1 MSVSLTP
8 EMQKDI
14 DTRLTEI
21 EKRID
26 VIERLLSQNQSSHRE
41 VETIRKPFWAEGG
54 WMCNICL
61 EFLHENYTP
70 HCTCFNL
77 SYHVGDGSN
86 KNKKTMPNETTDEK
100 GTTS

>member
-61 EFLHENYTP
+61 EFLHKNYTP
-70 HCTCFNL
+70 HCTCLLRKQPCAAADNL
-77 SYHVGDGSN
+77 
-86 KNKKTMPNETTDEK
+86 
-100 GTTS
+100 